1 MNIFEEIFERI
12 QQFIFGNDCPVNAVR
27 TRLTRA
33 TGRKRRDTH
42 RFTAEQLDDIRYIWK
57 ARDSFNI
64 KTFIDLK
71 NHVNDKYTVNKSR
84 SVYCKVIN
92 KKATY
97 AEK

>member
-1 MNIFEEIFERI
+1 MNIFENAFDKL
-12 QQFIFGNDCPVNAVR
+12 QQFLFGNDCPVNAVR

-33 TGRKRRDTH
+33 TGRKPRDTH
-42 RFTAEQLDDIRYIWK
+42 MFSPEQLDDIRHIWK
-57 ARDSFNI
+57 SRDDFEI

-71 NHVNDKYTVNKSR
+71 DHINDKYTLNKSR

>member
-1 MNIFEEIFERI
+1 MNIFENLLERV
-12 QQFIFGNDCPVNAVR
+12 QQFLFGNDCPVDAVKS
-27 TRLTRA
+27 RLTRA

-42 RFTAEQLDDIRYIWK
+42 LFTSEQLDDIRHIWR
-57 ARDSFNI
+57 ARDDFDI

-71 NHVNDKYTVNKSR
+71 NHINTKYALTKSR